1 MSWTTKEDRDAL
13 KELFTSGQI
22 DKIEW
27 TYHAGG
33 DSLNDY
39 EHKYLLNGEEVTPL
53 NPIEPTDYILD
64 NVDIADASDG
74 HYLGEFG
81 TVHITLEDAE
91 LTVSKDYQTEWSES
105 YSEELSLEVSPE
117 ASKVFENI
125 ETLQY
130 ELANSSLDD
139 LDFKKDLFINNKIAT
154 IIENTVEEMVS
165 VADEFTEQL
174 SGEIEEYRTIHFKDC
189 KDNILEFFLN
199 YSIIETRHE
208 S

>member
-1 MSWTTKEDRDAL
+1 MSWTNKEDRDAL

-39 EHKYLLNGEEVTPL
+39 EHKYLLNGEEVTPE
-53 NPIEPTDYILD
+53 NPIDPTDYILD
-64 NVDIADASDG
+64 NIDIADTSDG

-81 TVHITLEDAE
+81 TVHVTLEDAE
-91 LTVSKDYQTEWSES
+91 LSVFKDYQSEWSQT
-105 YSEELSLEVSPE
+105 YTEELSLELSPE
-117 ASKVFENI
+117 AAKVFENI
-125 ETLQY
+125 ETLRY
-130 ELANSSLDD
+130 EVCNADLEELA
-139 LDFKKDLFINNKIAT
+139 FKKDLFVNNEIAT
-154 IIENTVEEMVS
+154 VIEDTVDEAVD
-165 VADEFTEQL
+165 VADDFTCQL
-174 SGEIEEYRTIHFKDC
+174 SKETEEYKTINFISC
-189 KDNILEFFLN
+189 KDGILNFSLD

>member
-1 MSWTTKEDRDAL
+1 MSWTSKEDRDAL

-39 EHKYLLNGEEVTPL
+39 DHVYFLNGEEVTL
-53 NPIEPTDYILD
+53 ENPIDPTDYILD

-81 TVHITLEDAE
+81 TVHVTLEDDE
-91 LTVSKDYQTEWSES
+91 LSVYKDYRSEWSEP
-105 YSEELSLEVSPE
+105 YTEELSLEVSPE
-117 ASKVFENI
+117 AAKVLENI
-125 ETLQY
+125 EILIY
-130 ELANSSLDD
+130 EISNGD
-139 LDFKKDLFINNKIAT
+139 LEELVFKKDLFVNDEIAT
-154 IIENTVEEMVS
+154 IIEDTIDEVVDAADNFVCNYEDVEEHK
-165 VADEFTEQL
+165 
-174 SGEIEEYRTIHFKDC
+174 TINFLYC
-189 KDNILEFFLN
+189 KNNVLNFSLN
-199 YSIIETRHE
+199 YSITEIRDE